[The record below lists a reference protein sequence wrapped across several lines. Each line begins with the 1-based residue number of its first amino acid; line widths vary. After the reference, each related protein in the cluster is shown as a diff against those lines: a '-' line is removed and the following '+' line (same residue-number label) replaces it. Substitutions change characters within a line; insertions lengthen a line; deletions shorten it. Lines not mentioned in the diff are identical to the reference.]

1 HRAPARALGGADPA
15 ARPGLQGCRQGRA
28 QRAPGCRPRIG
39 LARRFEAMPSES
51 ARASSA
57 AESRF
62 RIDAPNARPRTVKVV
77 ALDRPSEALVA
88 RLAQERWNGA
98 SFLTAS
104 AFSAAPQADGRFSM
118 NAWLSELSGRTRQL
132 LDEIG
137 SADQVVMI
145 ACAGED
151 VPVAAIIGEACCLKR
166 VTTTA
171 LIIGSSSASDQAL
184 SRPLAQV
191 RPWALMLVVA

>member
-1 HRAPARALGGADPA
+1 
-15 ARPGLQGCRQGRA
+15 
-28 QRAPGCRPRIG
+28 
-39 LARRFEAMPSES
+39 MSSES

-62 RIDAPNARPRTVKVV
+62 RIDAPNSRPRAVKVV
-77 ALDRPSEALVA
+77 ALDRPSEALVE
-88 RLAQERWNGA
+88 RLEQGRWDGA

-104 AFSAAPQADGRFSM
+104 AFSAGPPADAPFSM
-118 NAWLSELSGRTRQL
+118 QAWLSDLTGRTRHL
-132 LDEIG
+132 FNEID

-151 VPVAAIIGEACCLKR
+151 VPAAAIIGEACSLKR

-171 LIIGSSSASDQAL
+171 LIIGTASATDQAL
-184 SRPLAQV
+184 SRTLAQL
-191 RPWALMLVVA
+191 RPWALMLVVASSESYVADMLRALHA